1 MVKGFREFLNERQEI
16 KKVSLNFKEVKSSI
30 SDYKFFVARMGFN
43 IEFIARKDYCY
54 TKMKENDRSE
64 KCDKVIREKEVK
76 GFAQAKKQCEKWA
89 VELYNEGLVIY

>member
-1 MVKGFREFLNERQEI
+1 MQGFREFLNERQEI
-16 KKVSLNFKEVKSSI
+16 KQVNLNFKEVKSSI

-43 IEFIARKDYCY
+43 VEFIARKDYCY
-54 TKMKENDRSE
+54 AKMKENDRSE
-64 KCDKVIREKEVK
+64 KFDKIVREKEVK

>member
-1 MVKGFREFLNERQEI
+1 MQGFREFLNERQEI

-30 SDYKFFVARMGFN
+30 SDYKFFFFFFGFN
-43 IEFIARKDYCY
+43 IEFIARQDYCY
-54 TKMKENDRSE
+54 AKMKENDRSE
-64 KCDKVIREKEVK
+64 KFDKVIREKEVK

>member
-1 MVKGFREFLNERQEI
+1 MKGFREFLNERQKI
-16 KKVSLNFKEVKSSI
+16 NKVSLNFKEVKSSM

-54 TKMKENDRSE
+54 AKMKENDRAE
-64 KCDKVIREKEVK
+64 KFDKIIREKEVK

>member
-1 MVKGFREFLNERQEI
+1 MVQKIN
-16 KKVSLNFKEVKSSI
+16 KVSLNFKEVKSSM

-43 IEFIARKDYCY
+43 IQFIARKDYCY
-54 TKMKENDRSE
+54 AKMKENDRAE
-64 KCDKVIREKEVK
+64 KFDKIIREKEVK

>member
-1 MVKGFREFLNERQEI
+1 MLGFREFLNERQEI
-16 KKVSLNFKEVKSSI
+16 KQVNLNFKEVKSSI

-54 TKMKENDRSE
+54 AKMKENDRSE
-64 KCDKVIREKEVK
+64 KFDKIIREKEVK
-76 GFAQAKKQCEKWA
+76 GFAQAKNQCEKWA

>member
-1 MVKGFREFLNERQEI
+1 MQGFREFLNERQEI

-54 TKMKENDRSE
+54 AKMKENDRSE
-64 KCDKVIREKEVK
+64 KFDKVIREKEVK
-76 GFAQAKKQCEKWA
+76 RFAQAKKQCEKWA

>member
-1 MVKGFREFLNERQEI
+1 MLGFREFLNERQEI
-16 KKVSLNFKEVKSSI
+16 KQVNLNFKEVKSSI
-30 SDYKFFVARMGFN
+30 SDYKFFVATMGFN

-54 TKMKENDRSE
+54 AKMKENDRSE
-64 KCDKVIREKEVK
+64 KFDKVIREKEVK

>member
-1 MVKGFREFLNERQEI
+1 MVQKIN
-16 KKVSLNFKEVKSSI
+16 KVSLNFKEVKSSI

-43 IEFIARKDYCY
+43 IEFIATKDYCY
-54 TKMKENDRSE
+54 AKMKENDRSE
-64 KCDKVIREKEVK
+64 KFDKIIREKEVK

>member
-1 MVKGFREFLNERQEI
+1 MVQKIN
-16 KKVSLNFKEVKSSI
+16 KVSLNFNEVKSSI

-54 TKMKENDRSE
+54 AKMKENDRSE
-64 KCDKVIREKEVK
+64 KFDKIIREKEVK

-89 VELYNEGLVIY
+89 VELYNEGLVIYQKEI

>member
-1 MVKGFREFLNERQEI
+1 MQGFREFLNERQEI

-54 TKMKENDRSE
+54 AKMKENDRSE
-64 KCDKVIREKEVK
+64 KFDKVIREKEVK
-76 GFAQAKKQCEKWA
+76 GFAQAKKQWEKWA

>member
-1 MVKGFREFLNERQEI
+1 MKGFREFLNERQEV

-30 SDYKFFVARMGFN
+30 SDYKFLVARMGFN

-54 TKMKENDRSE
+54 AKMKENDRSE
-64 KCDKVIREKEVK
+64 KFDKIVREKEVK

-89 VELYNEGLVIY
+89 VELYNEGLVQY